1 MLLLFDTLC
10 NFNNFMHIY
19 NLFSGNQI
27 TSFFFSNCKASC
39 SSESADVI
47 KLKKYDFNIIE
58 HLKLVSKCY
67 SWCCVNCQNI
77 NSFCLICY
85 HLTDGIHVQA
95 SKRPQMS
102 IKYVC
107 LRVELQAKNAEVVIF
122 LEYPYL
128 SVRELVKSGA
138 VKR

>member
-1 MLLLFDTLC
+1 MHLDLFYFYYLVRSPNFRKSPKLHVLKIRFIMLLLFDTLC

-19 NLFSGNQI
+19 NLFSGNQT
-27 TSFFFSNCKASC
+27 TSFFFSNCKASF

-47 KLKKYDFNIIE
+47 KFKKYDFNIIE

-95 SKRPQMS
+95 SKRP
-102 IKYVC
+102 
-107 LRVELQAKNAEVVIF
+107 
-122 LEYPYL
+122 
-128 SVRELVKSGA
+128 
-138 VKR
+138 